1 MHVQSSS
8 HSRGVVGGW
17 SPVMGVAVVNYD
29 ITSNEGE
36 GLELTRPVSKNDDER
51 LEQ

>member
-1 MHVQSSS
+1 MESS
-8 HSRGVVGGW
+8 GGAWVVDHG
-17 SPVMGVAVVNYD
+17 PGVAVVNYD